1 MLRPCGTNNQF
12 TIISIE
18 YHCDGYS
25 MAVKFFCEKHKN
37 LSRIKLILSV
47 AFGKGYVFMLT
58 ENTHYGADAVRN
70 ILKDCRGV
78 FFIGIGG
85 INMSS
90 LAHLTHA
97 SGYYVAGSDHTRS
110 ALCERL
116 EREGIKIS
124 YEHKAENIEGCDVI
138 VYTVA
143 IPDDNPEY
151 SAARAAGLPCISRA
165 NYMGYLMTG
174 YRRRIGIS
182 GMHGKSTCT
191 SMCASVFMDAGVDP
205 TVLSG
210 AELAKMGG
218 AWRVGSRDSMI
229 FEACEYRDS
238 FLDFYPTIAVILN
251 IEPDHLDYFSG
262 IDHIKNS
269 FEAFVKRP
277 GCECVVANADDENVR
292 EVVERAGVPT
302 VTFSLHSP
310 GADYLA
316 TNIVAE
322 NGKYSFDVLRRGEF
336 LCRVHLAIPGLH
348 SISNALAALAVADLC
363 GIPAEDI
370 CRGLGY
376 FTGASRRMEYKGK
389 LKGARVYDD
398 YAHHPTEI
406 RASLE
411 ALAAVRPDDSR
422 GELICV
428 FQSHTY
434 NRTAALFDEFAT
446 AFEAADRVIVADIY
460 AARVGEDCGVSAEK
474 LAQAIG
480 MRAEYV
486 GDMAHIAEYLN
497 NNIREDDTL
506 IIMGA
511 GDICKLF
518 SMLELD

>member
-1 MLRPCGTNNQF
+1 
-12 TIISIE
+12 
-18 YHCDGYS
+18 
-25 MAVKFFCEKHKN
+25 
-37 LSRIKLILSV
+37 
-47 AFGKGYVFMLT
+47 MLT
-58 ENTHYGADAVRN
+58 ENTHYGAEGVRQIMEN
-70 ILKDCRGV
+70 CRGV

-90 LAHLTHA
+90 LAHLTHDA
-97 SGYYVAGSDHTRS
+97 GYFVAGSDRTRS

-116 EREGIKIS
+116 EGEGIRIT

-151 SAARAAGLPCISRA
+151 AAARERGLPCISRA
-165 NYMGYLMTG
+165 DYMGYLMTI

-191 SMCASVFMDAGVDP
+191 SMCASVFIDAGLDP

-238 FLDFYPTIAVILN
+238 FLNFYPTIAVLLN

-262 IDHIKNS
+262 IDHIKDS
-269 FEAFVKRP
+269 FVAFARRD
-277 GCECVVANADDENVR
+277 GCQCVVANADDENVR
-292 EVVERAGVPT
+292 EVIERAGVPA

-310 GADYLA
+310 NADYRA

-322 NGKYSFDVLRRGEF
+322 GGKYSFDVLKHGEF
-336 LCRVHLAIPGLH
+336 MCRVHLSIPGLH
-348 SISNALAALAVADLC
+348 SISNALACLAVSDLC
-363 GIPAEDI
+363 GVPTEDI

-376 FTGASRRMEYKGK
+376 FTGAARRMEYKGR
-389 LKGARVYDD
+389 LNGARVYDD

-411 ALAAVRPDDSR
+411 ALASMTAEDEDR

-446 AFEAADRVIVADIY
+446 AFENADRVIVADIY
-460 AARVGEDCGVSAEK
+460 AARVGNDYGVSATS
-474 LAQAIG
+474 LARAIG
-480 MRAEYV
+480 MRAEYL
-486 GDMAHIAEYLN
+486 GDMQNIAEYLKEN
-497 NNIREDDTL
+497 VREGDTL
-506 IIMGA
+506 VIMGA

-518 SMLELD
+518 TMIELD